1 MKILLSKTGYWR
13 KNTFRVKTDLIESN
27 KKIIV
32 QKTPLGIGSEKI
44 LSEMYKNY
52 IYLKSKVQKNIFF
65 SKPIKNINNKFLFEF
80 NKGPTLEKLIENSL
94 IERNF
99 TKSSHL
105 FFSGCKMIS
114 SLPSTKDKVR
124 NQKKFIEF
132 FKIESK
138 YHNLEFEFVKPALTE
153 LTADHIIISN
163 GKYCIFDY
171 EIFFD
176 FPIPKDFILFRYQ
189 FYLLN
194 TLQQVIGSLSSS
206 DFELEEFLNDLYIP
220 SIWLSEYQMDMDKKN
235 IFLNMEREKQNY
247 LNWEKIDF
255 DRFKNDTNN
264 IVKTR
269 IFPRLTRQQVI
280 ESFGVNLNN
289 KTLSQELEVK
299 IKEVESYKIILSK
312 IKSAKF
318 FKVWQ
323 LYCNVRDNFLS
334 KVNSFIGR
342 LRTKNQK
349 S

>member
-13 KNTFRVKTDLIESN
+13 KNIFRVKTDLIESD

-44 LSEMYKNY
+44 LFEMKKNY
-52 IYLKSKVQKNIFF
+52 IYFKSKVQKNVFF
-65 SKPIKNINNKFLFEF
+65 SKPLKNVDGKFLFEF
-80 NKGPTLEKLIENSL
+80 NEGHTLEKIIEDSL
-94 IERNF
+94 IDRNF
-99 TKSSHL
+99 TKSSDL
-105 FFSGCKMIS
+105 YFSGCKIIS
-114 SLPSTKDKVR
+114 SLPSVKDKVR

-138 YHNLEFEFVKPALTE
+138 YHNLELEFIKPALTE
-153 LTADHIIISN
+153 LTADHIIFSN

-189 FYLLN
+189 FHLLN

-206 DFELEEFLNDLYIP
+206 NFKLETFLKGLYIP
-220 SIWLSEYQMDMDKKN
+220 SIWLSKYRIDIDKKN
-235 IFLNMEREKQNY
+235 IFLNMESEKQNY

-255 DRFKNDTNN
+255 DRFKNDNNN

-280 ESFGVNLNN
+280 EKFSINSNN
-289 KTLSQELEVK
+289 KALIKELE
-299 IKEVESYKIILSK
+299 IKTSEIESYKTILNK
-312 IKSAKF
+312 IQNAKF
-318 FKVWQ
+318 FKMWQ
-323 LYCNVRDNFLS
+323 LYCKIRDGFLGRVS
-334 KVNSFIGR
+334 TFIGQ
-342 LRTKNQK
+342 LRMKNQR

>member
-44 LSEMYKNY
+44 LSEMRRNY
-52 IYLKSKVQKNIFF
+52 LYFKSKVQKNVFF
-65 SKPIKNINNKFLFEF
+65 SKPLKNVDGKFLFEF
-80 NKGPTLEKLIENSL
+80 NEGPTLEKMIEDSL
-94 IERNF
+94 IDRNF
-99 TKSSHL
+99 AKSSDL
-105 FFSGCKMIS
+105 YFSGCKIIS
-114 SLPSTKDKVR
+114 SLPSIKDKIK

-138 YHNLEFEFVKPALTE
+138 YHNLELEFVKPALTE

-189 FYLLN
+189 FHLLN
-194 TLQQVIGSLSSS
+194 TLQQVIGSLSSLN
-206 DFELEEFLNDLYIP
+206 FKLEEFLKDLYIP
-220 SIWLSEYQMDMDKKN
+220 SIWLSEYQIDIDKKN

-255 DRFKNDTNN
+255 DRFKNDCNN
-264 IVKTR
+264 IVETR
-269 IFPRLTRQQVI
+269 IFPRLTKQQVI
-280 ESFGVNLNN
+280 ESFGVNSNN

-299 IKEVESYKIILSK
+299 IKEVESYKIILKK
-312 IKSAKF
+312 IQSAKF

-323 LYCNVRDNFLS
+323 SYCKIRDGFLG

-342 LRTKNQK
+342 LQTKNQR